1 MWFKNARI
9 YTVALDDGLKSIF
22 NNETLLNEKIA
33 AEQFKPTTQKEMS
46 SCGFSPVFGRHT
58 DAFVFSHDQNHFLRF
73 TEENKL
79 LPSSIVN
86 QALADEIDI
95 REQELN
101 RALKKSEKQ
110 ALKTALIDKMMAQAF
125 TTRRELFMWINT
137 RYGFVAVSASS
148 AKRAENAITILRKA
162 LTTFPAKSFQPRC
175 VVEDRL
181 TSFVATK
188 ELPESFELGFDAVL
202 KSNDDT
208 GSTVRVSKD
217 DLTSNEVVS
226 HIKAGK
232 VITDLQLSFNHC
244 AQFVLS
250 ADLTVK
256 RLALDDQFLEHN
268 LPQPT
273 DDKLADLQANVIIEG
288 EVLTNL
294 VAAISKAFDCD
305 K

>member
-110 ALKTALIDKMMAQAF
+110 ALKT
-125 TTRRELFMWINT
+125 
-137 RYGFVAVSASS
+137 
-148 AKRAENAITILRKA
+148 ENL
-162 LTTFPAKSFQPRC
+162 
-175 VVEDRL
+175 
-181 TSFVATK
+181 
-188 ELPESFELGFDAVL
+188 
-202 KSNDDT
+202 
-208 GSTVRVSKD
+208 
-217 DLTSNEVVS
+217 
-226 HIKAGK
+226 
-232 VITDLQLSFNHC
+232 
-244 AQFVLS
+244 
-250 ADLTVK
+250 
-256 RLALDDQFLEHN
+256 
-268 LPQPT
+268 
-273 DDKLADLQANVIIEG
+273 
-288 EVLTNL
+288 
-294 VAAISKAFDCD
+294 
-305 K
+305 